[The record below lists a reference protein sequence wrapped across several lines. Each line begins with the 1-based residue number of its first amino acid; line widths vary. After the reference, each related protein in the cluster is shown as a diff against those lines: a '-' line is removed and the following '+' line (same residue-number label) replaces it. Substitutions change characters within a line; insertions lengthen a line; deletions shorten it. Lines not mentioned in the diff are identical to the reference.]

1 VAILERIAALFPTQ
15 AAPPPPQAPTVP
27 IRADLTLPD
36 TATLLAA
43 LADLATTVDPIAR
56 YLAAYDSGH
65 FLHPDGR
72 TAALDGVTLVPAQ
85 AAVLAHLCQ
94 DCPTPLSIETGFGMG
109 TSASVIMGT
118 RRHLGADFEHLA
130 FDPFGL
136 ADDRGA
142 VVEAYVCAEFG
153 TRFRRVRERSEVG
166 LGKLVDERGK
176 DAVGLAFID
185 GSHHFE
191 NVIVDFTICDL
202 LCREGGF
209 IVFHDA
215 RYPAIEAAISYISNN
230 RLDYTVAHQ
239 VVPSLTVLQKR
250 TPDAR
255 TWDAFAPFTVPD
267 RHDWTPPA

>member
-1 VAILERIAALFPTQ
+1 M
-15 AAPPPPQAPTVP
+15 P

-36 TATLLAA
+36 EATLLAA
-43 LADLATTVDPIAR
+43 LATLATGEDPVAR
-56 YLAAYDSGH
+56 YLAAYDSGQ

-72 TAALDGVTLVPAQ
+72 TAALHNVTLVPAQ

-94 DCPTPLSIETGFGMG
+94 ACLAPLSIETGFGMG
-109 TSASVIMGT
+109 TSASVIMAA

-142 VVEAYVCAEFG
+142 VVEAYLSAEFG
-153 TRFRRVRERSEVG
+153 ARFRRVRERSEVG
-166 LGKLVDERGK
+166 LGKLLDQRGEH
-176 DAVGLAFID
+176 AVGLAFID

-191 NVIVDFTICDL
+191 NV
-202 LCREGGF
+202 

-215 RYPAIEAAISYISNN
+215 RYPAIEAAISYISSN
-230 RLDYTVAHQ
+230 RHDYAVAHQ

-250 TPDAR
+250 TADAR
-255 TWDAFAPFTVPD
+255 SWDSFTPFAVPD
-267 RHDWTPPA
+267 RHDWTPP

>member
-1 VAILERIAALFPTQ
+1 MFP
-15 AAPPPPQAPTVP
+15 ARAEPSAPTGASVP

-36 TATLLAA
+36 EATLLAA
-43 LADLATTVDPIAR
+43 LATLATGEDPVAR
-56 YLAAYDSGH
+56 YLAAYDSGQ

-72 TAALDGVTLVPAQ
+72 TAALHNVTLVPAQ

-94 DCPTPLSIETGFGMG
+94 ACPAPLSIETGFGMG
-109 TSASVIMGT
+109 TSASVIMAA

-142 VVEAYVCAEFG
+142 VVEAYLSAEFG
-153 TRFRRVRERSEVG
+153 ARFRRVRERSEVG
-166 LGKLVDERGK
+166 LGKLLDQRGEH
-176 DAVGLAFID
+176 AVGLAFID

-191 NVIVDFTICDL
+191 NVIVDFTVCDL
-202 LCREGGF
+202 LCREGGW

-215 RYPAIEAAISYISNN
+215 RYPAIEAAISYISSN
-230 RLDYTVAHQ
+230 RHDYAVAHQ

-250 TPDAR
+250 TADAR
-255 TWDAFAPFTVPD
+255 NWDSFTPFAVPD
-267 RHDWTPPA
+267 RHDWTPP